1 MAARRVREQLS
12 PVPEGQESGRLK
24 IVSSELK
31 NLNEGELRQHFW
43 DEERILGIFEDRMG
57 TGDPDVER
65 IRKDHR
71 LLESLL
77 LLNTRESLLQF
88 ADTLVGHIRFEEDIF
103 FGAIGESLGRNPSIN
118 RFGNSSKNPKP

>member
-103 FGAIGESLGRNPSIN
+103 FGRLEKALDETRRLIVSEIL
-118 RFGNSSKNPKP
+118 PKTPNL